1 VKNGFIDRSGDGF
14 NLSGTPITIRVYV
27 VSALLLVDH
36 FISHVAGTNPS
47 AASLV
52 GDPWLEEHDIP
63 DHWDVE
69 STA

>member
-1 VKNGFIDRSGDGF
+1 MNEFIDMSGDGL
-14 NLSGTPITIRVYV
+14 NLSGTPITISAYV
-27 VSALLLVDH
+27 ESALVLVVH
-36 FISHVAGTNPS
+36 IIGHVAGNNPN
-47 AASLV
+47 AARVV